1 MPQESALGSAVNP
14 ANHHSNQTVNDI
26 PLLFLPIWTPR
37 DVADET
43 FQSCVVVFPD
53 VPKNWA
59 RDFVSAARSK
69 RSSVHREGP
78 IEVGIQADIVCL
90 TSTVWVA
97 ISTHW
102 SATLPFFKRVSK
114 PLGNLMEV
122 SYDLVGYPQII
133 QVIRP

>member
-14 ANHHSNQTVNDI
+14 VNHHSNHTVNDI

-43 FQSCVVVFPD
+43 LQSCVVVFPG

-59 RDFVSAARSK
+59 RDFVSAARSQ
-69 RSSVHREGP
+69 RSSVHCEGP

-102 SATLPFFKRVSK
+102 SATLPFLNGFQ
-114 PLGNLMEV
+114 NLLE
-122 SYDLVGYPQII
+122 I
-133 QVIRP
+133 